1 MAVQLLAAFAGLG
14 FFLAGLHLLSDVIR
28 ALAARQVRS
37 ILTRLGAIPFSSALT
52 GSLLGALTQS
62 TSASAYVCIG
72 LLHAKAISFPTAL
85 SISAWSGVGTS
96 LLVFLASVDLRLAAL
111 AALAMVAMFYLA
123 SLHRHDVGRRAT
135 ELLLAT
141 GVTLL
146 GLAMVKE
153 AGHGLEGNAWAQEFL
168 IFSSESWVYSF
179 LIGLMVTLVLQS
191 SSTVSILAVAM
202 SAAGLLPLQDAV
214 ILVCGANLGS
224 GLSVALVSS
233 HLVGLPRHL
242 ALWQS
247 LVKALG
253 SIMVLAL
260 VPVIFGSHLFERDL
274 TDALSV
280 PTLIAISYLT
290 LNLSGAL
297 LAGLFQPYLM
307 RLLERLSP
315 GDIERKQYEPAYI
328 IDEAAEDPE
337 TAVLLARQEQARLM
351 SLLPHALGPLRPGE
365 TAAETR
371 LDNTGRRNLAVELA
385 SEIAAFI
392 SEAIRQHPQN
402 SDVSGFLVL
411 QRYNDHILSL
421 VETIHA
427 FVEELGTM
435 TDPAA
440 HELSMRDSMTETL
453 HFLLGLAADQAQ
465 GDIDDTDML
474 VSLTRDRSEV
484 MTRYR
489 NEIALHDTPSHAN
502 REALF
507 VATGLF
513 ERVVWLLGQVS
524 RDIDAMPSRSSAV
537 DIRHPRS

>member
-1 MAVQLLAAFAGLG
+1 MADQLLAAFAGLG

-37 ILTRLGAIPFSSALT
+37 ALTRLRAIPFSSALT
-52 GSLLGALTQS
+52 GSLLGAVTQS

-72 LLHAKAISFPTAL
+72 LLQAKAISFPAAL

-111 AALAMVAMFYLA
+111 VALAMVAVFYLA
-123 SLHRHDVGRRAT
+123 SLHRHDAGRRTT

-168 IFSSESWVYSF
+168 IFSSESWVYGF

-202 SAAGLLPLQDAV
+202 SATGFLPLQDAV

-233 HLVGLPRHL
+233 HLVGLPRQL

-247 LVKALG
+247 LVKTLG
-253 SIMVLAL
+253 SMVVLAIS
-260 VPVIFGSHLFERDL
+260 PVTFGSDIIQHELKDTF
-274 TDALSV
+274 SV

-290 LNLSGAL
+290 LNLSGAM

-315 GDIERKQYEPAYI
+315 GDSERKQYEPAYI
-328 IDEAAEDPE
+328 IEEAAEDPE
-337 TAVLLARQEQARLM
+337 TAGLLARQEQARLM
-351 SLLPHALGPLRPGE
+351 TLLPHALAPLRPDE
-365 TAAETR
+365 AMADTR
-371 LDNTGRRNLAVELA
+371 LDNTGRRALAVELA

-402 SDVSGFLVL
+402 SDVTGLLVL

-421 VETIHA
+421 VETIHV
-427 FVEELGTM
+427 FVEELGTLR
-435 TDPAA
+435 DPAP
-440 HELSMRDSMTETL
+440 HELSMRESMTETL

-465 GDIDDTDML
+465 GNTDDADML
-474 VSLTRDRSEV
+474 VSLTRERSEV

-489 NEIALHDTPSHAN
+489 NQIALQDTPSHAN

-524 RDIDAMPSRSSAV
+524 RDLNAMGPTEISPGA
-537 DIRHPRS
+537 